1 MEDAM
6 AVVDQ
11 RLHLHRWLVCLALSS
26 TACKPMN
33 QQTTLPVFSDAVRR
47 ELGARSGALLI
58 FDPRS
63 CTLSA
68 ETTQLL
74 NAVAKRR
81 PLAVRGVMT
90 LIPEDSAAM
99 QQMQDL
105 LGLRSTSRSV
115 DLPMTLEVRGT
126 RAGRQQSSVCSDDPL

>member
-1 MEDAM
+1 
-6 AVVDQ
+6 
-11 RLHLHRWLVCLALSS
+11 
-26 TACKPMN
+26 MN